1 MASKRDGKT
10 FQSSWCACYGI
21 KISARDAQTGAIVSS
36 KCLFCE
42 KIGKDDCSGSHKR
55 KQTVNVQFFR
65 RPWRTDNIEK
75 HMKEQH
81 SVKYTEYLKSSAEEK
96 VNFFQKNSISSIE

>member
-10 FQSSWCACYGI
+10 FQSSWCARYGI

-42 KIGKDDCSGSHKR
+42 KFGKDDCSGSLKR
-55 KQTVNVQFFR
+55 KRTANVQFFGR
-65 RPWRTDNIEK
+65 G
-75 HMKEQH
+75 EQ
-81 SVKYTEYLKSSAEEK
+81 TILR
-96 VNFFQKNSISSIE
+96 SI